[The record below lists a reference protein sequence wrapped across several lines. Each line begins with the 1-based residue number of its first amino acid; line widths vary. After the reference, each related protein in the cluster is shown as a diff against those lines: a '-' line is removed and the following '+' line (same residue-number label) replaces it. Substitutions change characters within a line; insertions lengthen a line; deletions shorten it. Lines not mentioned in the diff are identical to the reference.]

1 MHREPRIRPLATALH
16 PTSIPQ
22 TTAILRAMAFVGRE
36 RELSILGAALD
47 RAARGEPAHVA
58 VSGPLGIGI
67 SALFDELA
75 RRLDGAPVVT
85 LLRARCYAPRSGV
98 PYAAVADALA
108 PALARLPDERFVG
121 VVGPVAFDIAQVIA
135 GVGDRLDALGAP
147 PQSPHL
153 SAAHQQGARVREALL
168 GVIERLAADGLLCLV
183 VEDME
188 HADPATREFI
198 ASLVRFTGR
207 LRLGLVIGIHPD
219 VIPRGDPLRRLERIL
234 DESPA
239 VERVVLSGL
248 SRAEM
253 LVMLEELAGER
264 PTLGFVAAVMEGSQ
278 GNPLIAGQLLAAQQ
292 DVAGMRLSDDLDEII
307 EARLMRLEPAQVRV
321 LRVLAATRRP
331 LSADELLSLQLADG
345 HLTRA
350 SMNAALES
358 GLATDAGGQLVIA
371 HEVFAEAIERLTM
384 PRQRHRLHAS
394 LVEWAVSPGEAAWH
408 WQAAGRPAEAAAAH
422 LRAAHAALPVDPG
435 ASAMLHYS
443 MALELAEDVP
453 GDASLLAAAAAAA
466 NSAAAFRRAAAYAE
480 QAIEVVAGGRVERLL
495 AGRGGA
501 VADRTRA
508 GELSLQLGEYR
519 RSSGDS
525 VGARQAFE
533 QGVALTPPHAH
544 GLRARALALLAQDLM
559 LEGRFADSARTARQA
574 RDLAAASPDALGA
587 LAHATDTL
595 GVDLAYG
602 GEIDRALELLEEA
615 IDTGRQAG
623 DLAEVMRGYANMTT
637 VLDLDLRRE
646 KALEVVKE
654 GMAEASRNGLGLTYG
669 AFLRGNA
676 ADILFQL
683 GRWQEC
689 EAECRAAL
697 EFPPAGVAWFSPILY
712 LGLVLVESRA
722 DDEAA
727 RLVGRS
733 LLQLETVPAGQ
744 WSSLVLRTAVS
755 LALWRGDFDDALN
768 AAAQNWSRVVETD
781 DAGQM
786 ASSVALILEAAA
798 AAAQRGRLRRDWSKV
813 ADASTSATDMLTQ
826 AEQRIAR
833 HELPASVGARRE
845 AELYLATA
853 RAHLAR
859 VRGRAKPETWAELAE
874 AWTKVHVPYQAA
886 KARWWQAQA
895 ALPVRTRR
903 AEARRALLA
912 AWRIAGELPAQPLR
926 RALRDIADRGR
937 IKLPQ
942 AELVAIPIVPA
953 TEAESIAEGKRQAV
967 PVGPGLVPA
976 ESALAERVA
985 AGGPSPG
992 ELRFGLSPR
1001 ENAVLLVL
1009 AEGRTNREIA
1019 ERLFISERT
1028 VAVHVR
1034 RILAK
1039 LGVSGRVEAAGLA
1052 IRLGLVPSDPHASID
1067 ERASVTAGPTG

>member
-1 MHREPRIRPLATALH
+1 
-16 PTSIPQ
+16 
-22 TTAILRAMAFVGRE
+22 MAFVGRE

-58 VSGPLGIGI
+58 VSGPLGAGI
-67 SALFDELA
+67 TALFDELV
-75 RRLDGAPVVT
+75 RRLDGASGVT
-85 LLRARCYAPRSGV
+85 LLRGRCYEPCSGV
-98 PYAAVADALA
+98 PYGAVADALA
-108 PALARLPDERFVG
+108 PALSRLSDERLVD
-121 VVGPVAFDIAQVIA
+121 VLGPAAFDVAQVIS
-135 GVGDRLDALGAP
+135 GVGERLIELGMP
-147 PQSPHL
+147 PQPPTL
-153 SAAHQQGARVREALL
+153 SAAHQQGTRVREALL
-168 GVIERLAADGLLCLV
+168 GVVDRLAAKGLVCLMI
-183 VEDME
+183 EDLE

-198 ASLVRFTGR
+198 AALVRFSGR
-207 LRLGLVIGIHPD
+207 LRLALVLGLHPD
-219 VIPRGDPLRRLERIL
+219 NIPRGDPAHRLERML

-239 VERVVLSGL
+239 VERVMLSGL
-248 SRAEM
+248 SRPEM

-321 LRVLAATRRP
+321 LRVLAAARRP
-331 LSADELLSLQLADG
+331 LSIDDLLNLRLADG

-350 SMNAALES
+350 GVTAALDS
-358 GLATDAGGQLVIA
+358 GLAADIGGEMVIA
-371 HEVFAEAIERLTM
+371 HEIYAEAIERLTL
-384 PRQRHRLHAS
+384 PRARHRLHAA
-394 LVEWAVSPGEAAWH
+394 LAEWAVAPGERAWH
-408 WQAAGRPAEAAAAH
+408 WRAAGRPAEASAAH
-422 LRAAHAALPVDPG
+422 REAARAVLPVDPG

-443 MALELAEDVP
+443 MALELAEDAP
-453 GDASLLAAAAAAA
+453 GDASLLAAAAEAA
-466 NSAAAFRRAAAYAE
+466 NAAAAFRRAAAYAE
-480 QAIEVVAGGRVERLL
+480 QAIEAVAGGRVERLM
-495 AGRGGA
+495 AGRSGA
-501 VADRTRA
+501 VEARLRA
-508 GELSLQLGEYR
+508 GELSLLLGEYR

-525 VGARQAFE
+525 VGARQSFE
-533 QGVALTPPHAH
+533 QGVALIPAQA
-544 GLRARALALLAQDLM
+544 GALRARAMALLAQDLM
-559 LEGRFADSARTARQA
+559 LEGRFADSARMASQA
-574 RDLAAASPDALGA
+574 RKLAAASQDALGA

-595 GVDLAYG
+595 AVDLAYE
-602 GEIDRALELLEEA
+602 GEIDRALGLLEEA
-615 IDTGRQAG
+615 LDAGRQAG
-623 DLAEVMRGYANMTT
+623 DLGEVMRGYANMTT
-637 VLDLDLRRE
+637 VLDLDLRRA
-646 KALEVVKE
+646 KALDVVKE
-654 GMAEASRNGLGLTYG
+654 GMTEASRNGLGLTYG

-683 GRWQEC
+683 GRWEEC

-727 RLVGRS
+727 QLVGRS

-755 LALWRGDFDDALN
+755 LALWRGDLDDALN
-768 AAAQNWSRVVETD
+768 AAAQSWPRVVETD

-786 ASSVALILEAAA
+786 ASAAALILEAAA

-813 ADASTSATDMLTQ
+813 ADASALASEVLAQ

-833 HELPASVGARRE
+833 HELPASVGARNE

-853 RAHLAR
+853 RAHLER
-859 VRGRAKPETWAELAE
+859 VRGRAKPETWAALAE

-895 ALPVRTRR
+895 ALPDRQKRS
-903 AEARRALLA
+903 EARRALLD

-937 IKLPQ
+937 INLPQ

-953 TEAESIAEGKRQAV
+953 AEVETSEEGERPLV
-967 PVGPGLVPA
+967 PVGPGQHPA
-976 ESALAERVA
+976 EGDLAGRVA
-985 AGGPSPG
+985 ASGPVAG
-992 ELRFGLSPR
+992 EFRFGLSPR
-1001 ENAVLLVL
+1001 ESAVLLVL

-1039 LGVSGRVEAAGLA
+1039 LGVGGRVEATGLA

-1067 ERASVTAGPTG
+1067 ERASVAAGPTG